1 MNSRP
6 EQLLRALEA
15 VEARMQAILG
25 KSDHL
30 VLRYVETI
38 ADQRGKRLRPRL
50 VIVCAQLAGGASLES
65 IANCAACCELLH
77 TATLIHDDVI
87 DEAPTRRGRVTLSS
101 RYGNEIAVIVGDY
114 LLALVF
120 QALADEADFG
130 LMNMLLATSQEL
142 GLGVIEE
149 VLNRNN
155 FNLSYEK
162 YFSVI
167 NLKTAALFNLTCR
180 MGASLGG
187 ASAADVAL
195 AGEYGTQLGMAF
207 QIADDLLDLTRSES
221 ETGKPVLNDLR
232 EGRITLPV
240 IHGLLEQPERI
251 GQLVEDYQTTLSA
264 EAGAAL
270 RGALHASGSIDFAA
284 RQAQSYLH
292 YAREA
297 GSALAQR
304 GRDPLWGAELPLLE
318 ALVLSSLPETRP
330 ASVSSD

>member
-1 MNSRP
+1 VSPRP
-6 EQLLRALEA
+6 EQLARALEQ
-15 VEARMQAILG
+15 VEARIAQILG
-25 KSDHL
+25 GSDPL
-30 VLRYVETI
+30 VLRYVESI

-50 VIVCAQLAGGASLES
+50 VVVSAQLCGGADIGS

-120 QALADEADFG
+120 QALADERDFA
-130 LMNMLLATSQEL
+130 LMHMLLATSQEL

-155 FNLSYEK
+155 FALSYEK
-162 YFSVI
+162 YYSVI
-167 NLKTAALFNLTCR
+167 NLKTAALFSLTCR
-180 MGASLGG
+180 MGATLGG
-187 ASAADVAL
+187 GDSALVAL

-207 QIADDLLDLTRSES
+207 QVADDLLDLTRTEA
-221 ETGKPVLNDLR
+221 ETGKPVLSDLK

-251 GQLVEDYQTTLSA
+251 AQLVEDYQTTLSR

-270 RGALHASGSIDFAA
+270 RSALYSSGSIGYATQ
-284 RQAQSYLH
+284 QAYSYLQR
-292 YAREA
+292 AREA
-297 GSALAQR
+297 GARLAGQ
-304 GRDPLWGAELPLLE
+304 GRDAQWGAELEQLE
-318 ALVLSSLPETRP
+318 ALVLASLPE
-330 ASVSSD
+330 AVGVSQ